1 MTLSDYD
8 SRQAESKKREDE
20 RTLKL
25 GEVRGRVTGNIKT
38 TDDLRVRIDKFETM
52 SFKPAMDL
60 KNGDSIRITIE
71 KV

>member
-1 MTLSDYD
+1 MSMSDYD
-8 SRQAESKKREDE
+8 KRQADWKKQEDE
-20 RTLKL
+20 RTVKV
-25 GEVRGRVTGNIKT
+25 GEVRGRVTGNIKI
-38 TDDLRVRIDKFETM
+38 TDDLRVRIDKFEAM

>member
-1 MTLSDYD
+1 M
-8 SRQAESKKREDE
+8 
-20 RTLKL
+20 

-38 TDDLRVRIDKFETM
+38 SDDLRVRIDKFEAM

>member
-1 MTLSDYD
+1 MSTNEYND
-8 SRQAESKKREDE
+8 RQAEWKKREEE
-20 RTLKL
+20 RTVKL
-25 GEVRGRVTGNIKT
+25 GEARSRVTGNIKK

-52 SFKPAMDL
+52 SFKPSADL

>member
-1 MTLSDYD
+1 MSTNEYND
-8 SRQAESKKREDE
+8 RQAEWKKREEE
-20 RTLKL
+20 RTVKL
-25 GEVRGRVTGNIKT
+25 GEARSRVTGNIKK

-52 SFKPAMDL
+52 SIKPSADL

>member
-8 SRQAESKKREDE
+8 NRQADWKKREGE
-20 RTLKL
+20 RTVKL
-25 GEVRGRVTGNIKT
+25 GEVRGRATGNIKT
-38 TDDLRVRIDKFETM
+38 TDDMRVRIDKVEAM
-52 SFKPAMDL
+52 SFKPSMDI